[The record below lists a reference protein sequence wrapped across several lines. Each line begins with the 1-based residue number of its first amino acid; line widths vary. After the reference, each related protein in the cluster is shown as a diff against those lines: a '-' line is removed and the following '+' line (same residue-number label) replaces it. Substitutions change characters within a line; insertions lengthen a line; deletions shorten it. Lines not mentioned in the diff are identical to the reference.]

1 MTKRG
6 EVRPLAEREIGVGEL
21 GELLGLNTIYIQQ
34 LAKKGI
40 IPRSGRGR
48 YILKDAINAYCAT
61 MRKSA
66 QGRPLGGGGPD
77 GDGKGPNY
85 HEEKAR
91 LTKLQAD
98 KVQINNDRELSDL
111 VNAAEV
117 EREWSL
123 VISDCK
129 NRLLSIPS
137 KMAPILAPITEP
149 ALIMNV
155 ADDLI
160 REALDEL
167 ASYAERRSKTASGQ
181 DDSLAPTAKDDDQRL
196 G

>member
-1 MTKRG
+1 MPKAKPVRATTKTIDPAAPTYPVGTIARLLILSDRRVQ
-6 EVRPLAEREIGVGEL
+6 ELVKEGV
-21 GELLGLNTIYIQQ
+21 
-34 LAKKGI
+34 
-40 IPRSGRGR
+40 IPKSDHGR
-48 YILKDAINAYCAT
+48 YELAPCV
-61 MRKSA
+61 
-66 QGRPLGGGGPD
+66 QGYIRYLQERSHKNTPVAGPD
-77 GDGKGPNY
+77 Y
-85 HEEKAR
+85 HIEKSR

-149 ALIMNV
+149 AQIMNV

-167 ASYAERRSKTASGQ
+167 ASYAERRTTTASGQ